1 MSAKKII
8 DLFAEVQDKSE
19 PLLTFSLGE
28 TEITIWHPDDISQ
41 GDLTDLVKTQLLN
54 QAIAGEYEELSERYK
69 RILDKAGD
77 RTVINEGG
85 EVEQKPASLTRED
98 ANQAAAL
105 LSEMGVKQAEL
116 NMQTCRYIE
125 CLARLNE
132 GQLLKKL
139 QGAIAT
145 AYPNG
150 NAPALDKLIGVI
162 FKSIHDA
169 IDERNSKKEDVV
181 TYAASAE
188 EGKPQSDEQQNS
200 SNNSSLNLPSSAADM
215 ELIAVAP

>member
-54 QAIAGEYEELSERYK
+54 QAIAGEYTELSDRYQK
-69 RILDKAGD
+69 ILDKTSD
-77 RTVINEGG
+77 STVVSEGG
-85 EVEQKPASLTRED
+85 EVEKKPANLTRED
-98 ANQAAAL
+98 ANQAATL
-105 LSEMGVKQAEL
+105 LSEMNKKQAEL

-139 QGAIAT
+139 QDAIAT

-150 NAPALDKLIGVI
+150 NAPALDKLIGII
-162 FKSIHDA
+162 FKSINDA
-169 IDERNSKKEDVV
+169 IAERNDKKQEVV
-181 TYAASAE
+181 TYAEATE
-188 EGKPQSDEQQNS
+188 EGKHQSNEQQNS
-200 SNNSSLNLPSSAADM
+200 LNNSNLSLPSSAADM
-215 ELIAVAP
+215 ELIAVAH